1 MEQVQDLAERS
12 KQILKLEGKMAAIRH
27 KLVVLSGKGGVGKT
41 TVAVGLALALARDG
55 YKVGILDTDIHGP
68 NVALMIGLEG
78 LHIEGDQDNIEPLI
92 AENGIRVVSMANLLP
107 DSNTPVI
114 WRGPAKLGAIRQ
126 LLTDT
131 NWGELDFLVIDSPP
145 GTGDEPLTVA
155 QSIPNIDGAIIVT
168 TPQNVALLDC
178 RKCINFAH
186 QVKMPVI
193 GVIEN
198 MSGMSCP
205 HCGKLIEPFKSG
217 GGQRVG
223 KQMKVTFLGSIPM
236 DPAVVEESDKGKL
249 LTDDNSKVS
258 KAFKEIVKNII
269 GAINE
274 KTKIEETPMEGS
286 EKVRLAIATE
296 NGQVSSHFGHCEKF
310 TLVDVENGK
319 VTSKNEIPAPAHEP
333 GLLPGFIAEKGAS
346 VVIAGGMGPRAV
358 QLFEERNIRVI
369 PGVQGSIDQVVKAF
383 LAGKLES
390 GGNLCDS
397 DHGHGECN
405 HGN

>member
-1 MEQVQDLAERS
+1 
-12 KQILKLEGKMAAIRH
+12 
-27 KLVVLSGKGGVGKT
+27 
-41 TVAVGLALALARDG
+41 
-55 YKVGILDTDIHGP
+55 
-68 NVALMIGLEG
+68 MIGLEG
-78 LHIEGDQDNIEPLI
+78 LHIGGDQDNIEPLI

-126 LLTDT
+126 LLADT
-131 NWGELDFLVIDSPP
+131 NWGDLDFLIIDSPP

-186 QVKMPVI
+186 QVEMPVI

-198 MSGMSCP
+198 MSGMICP
-205 HCGKLIEPFKSG
+205 HCGKLIEPFKAG
-217 GGQRVG
+217 GGQRVS
-223 KQMKVTFLGSIPM
+223 KQMKITFLGSIPM
-236 DPAVVEESDKGKL
+236 DPVVVDEGDKGKL
-249 LTDDNSKVS
+249 LADTDSKVA

-269 GAINE
+269 VAVNK
-274 KTKIEETPMEGS
+274 KTNIETPLEGS
-286 EKVRLAIATE
+286 KKVRIAIATE

-319 VTSKNEIPAPAHEP
+319 VTSQNEIPAPPHEP

-346 VVIAGGMGPRAV
+346 MVIAGGMGPRAV
-358 QLFEERNIRVI
+358 QLFEDLNIRVI
-369 PGVQGSIDQVVKAF
+369 PGVQGSIEQVVNAF
-383 LAGKLES
+383 LVGELKP

-397 DHGHGECN
+397 DHEHGECK
-405 HGN
+405 H